1 MHSGTGPVAPA
12 EYAKLNKMES
22 MNRRKDAV
30 EFHEGEEKGE
40 SDMKQLRKKLS
51 LLVLGGILMA
61 GATVSAHPIRT
72 PEGNMPMVHWAVVE
86 STPGDMAKMGEVA
99 ARTVGPQAA
108 GEAGTYALYGG
119 IDAENPDVLRLIE
132 IYESY
137 EAYRIHATSEGFQAY
152 RAERL
157 PILKSLRILE
167 ANGIALEQKAEG
179 VGTVVLMHRYE
190 VRPERLAEY
199 QKLATAEAVRA
210 VRDDAGVMGMFVTAE
225 HDAPNIIHTMEIYR
239 DEAAYQSYV
248 ESEAYGE
255 YLRGL
260 SSMFTAAREITNR
273 PAHIVLS
280 AKGLQK

>member
-1 MHSGTGPVAPA
+1 
-12 EYAKLNKMES
+12 
-22 MNRRKDAV
+22 MN
-30 EFHEGEEKGE
+30 
-40 SDMKQLRKKLS
+40 QLRKKLS
-51 LLVLGGILMA
+51 LLVLGGMLMA
-61 GATVSAHPIRT
+61 SATAAAHPIRT

-99 ARTVGPQAA
+99 ARTVGPTAA
-108 GEAGTYALYGG
+108 SEAGTYALYGG

-137 EAYRIHATSEGFQAY
+137 EAYRIHASSEGFQAY
-152 RAERL
+152 RAERF
-157 PILKSLRILE
+157 PILKSLKILE

-199 QKLATAEAVRA
+199 QKLAAAEAVRA

-280 AKGLQK
+280 TKGLQK

>member
-1 MHSGTGPVAPA
+1 
-12 EYAKLNKMES
+12 
-22 MNRRKDAV
+22 
-30 EFHEGEEKGE
+30 
-40 SDMKQLRKKLS
+40 MKQLQKKLAA
-51 LLVLGGILMA
+51 LVLGGLMA
-61 GATVSAHPIRT
+61 IGATAAAHPIRT

-86 STPGDMAKMGEVA
+86 STPGDMQKMGEAA
-99 ARTVGPQAA
+99 ARTVGPQAVS
-108 GEAGTYALYGG
+108 EAGTYALYGG
-119 IDAENPDVLRLIE
+119 VDAEQPDVLRLIE

-137 EAYRIHATSEGFQAY
+137 EAYRIHSTSEAFQMY

-157 PILKSLRILE
+157 PILKSLKILE

-210 VRDDAGVMGMFVTAE
+210 VRDDAGVLGIFVTAE
-225 HDAPNIIHTMEIYR
+225 HDAPNVIHTMEIFR

-248 ESEAYGE
+248 ESAPYGA
-255 YLRGL
+255 YLRGT
-260 SSMFTAAREITNR
+260 SSMFTAAREIANR

>member
-1 MHSGTGPVAPA
+1 
-12 EYAKLNKMES
+12 
-22 MNRRKDAV
+22 
-30 EFHEGEEKGE
+30 
-40 SDMKQLRKKLS
+40 
-51 LLVLGGILMA
+51 MA
-61 GATVSAHPIRT
+61 SATAAAHPIRT
-72 PEGNMPMVHWAVVE
+72 PEGTMPMVHWAVVE

-99 ARTVGPQAA
+99 ARTVGPTAA

-137 EAYRIHATSEGFQAY
+137 EAYRIHASSEGFQAY
-152 RAERL
+152 RAERF
-157 PILKSLRILE
+157 PILKSLKILE

-199 QKLATAEAVRA
+199 QKLAAAEAVRA

-280 AKGLQK
+280 AKGLKK

>member
-1 MHSGTGPVAPA
+1 MKNLG
-12 EYAKLNKMES
+12 
-22 MNRRKDAV
+22 
-30 EFHEGEEKGE
+30 
-40 SDMKQLRKKLS
+40 KQLS
-51 LLVLGGILMA
+51 ALLFGGLIAMS
-61 GATVSAHPIRT
+61 ATASAHPIRT
-72 PEGNMPMVHWAVVE
+72 PEGNMPMIHWAVVE

-99 ARTVGPQAA
+99 ARTVGPTAA
-108 GEAGTYALYGG
+108 GERGTYALYGG
-119 IDAENPDVLRLIE
+119 IDAEQPDVMRLLE

-157 PILKSLRILE
+157 PILKSLKILE
-167 ANGIALEQKAEG
+167 ANGIVLEQKAEG

-199 QKLATAEAVRA
+199 QKLAAAEAVRA
-210 VRDDAGVMGMFVTAE
+210 VRDDAGVLGIFVTAE
-225 HDAPNIIHTMEIYR
+225 HDAPNVIHTMEIYR
-239 DEAAYQSYV
+239 DEAAYRSYA

-280 AKGLQK
+280 TKGLQK

>member
-1 MHSGTGPVAPA
+1 
-12 EYAKLNKMES
+12 
-22 MNRRKDAV
+22 
-30 EFHEGEEKGE
+30 
-40 SDMKQLRKKLS
+40 MKQLQKKLAA
-51 LLVLGGILMA
+51 LVLGGLMA
-61 GATVSAHPIRT
+61 IGATAAAHPIRT

-86 STPGDMAKMGEVA
+86 STPGDMQKMGEAA
-99 ARTVGPQAA
+99 ARTVGPQAVS
-108 GEAGTYALYGG
+108 EAGTYALYGG
-119 IDAENPDVLRLIE
+119 VDAEQPDVLRLIE

-137 EAYRIHATSEGFQAY
+137 EAYRIHSTSEAFQMY

-157 PILKSLRILE
+157 PILKSLKIFE

-210 VRDDAGVMGMFVTAE
+210 VRDDAGVLGIFVTAE
-225 HDAPNIIHTMEIYR
+225 HDAPNVIHTMEIFR

-248 ESEAYGE
+248 ESAPYGE
-255 YLRGL
+255 YLRGT
-260 SSMFTAAREITNR
+260 SSIFTAAREIANR

>member
-1 MHSGTGPVAPA
+1 MRH
-12 EYAKLNKMES
+12 
-22 MNRRKDAV
+22 
-30 EFHEGEEKGE
+30 
-40 SDMKQLRKKLS
+40 LRKGLA
-51 LLVLGGILMA
+51 LMA
-61 GATVSAHPIRT
+61 MAGMLVTGAASAHPIRT
-72 PEGNMPMVHWAVVE
+72 PEGNMPMIHWAVVE

-99 ARTVGPQAA
+99 ARTVGPTAA
-108 GEAGTYALYGG
+108 GELGTYALYGG
-119 IDAENPDVLRLIE
+119 IDAEQPDVMRLLE

-157 PILKSLRILE
+157 PILKSLKILE
-167 ANGIALEQKAEG
+167 ANGIVLEQKAEG

-199 QKLATAEAVRA
+199 QKLAAAEAVRA
-210 VRDDAGVMGMFVTAE
+210 VRDDAGVLGIFVTAE
-225 HDAPNIIHTMEIYR
+225 HDAPNVIHTMEIYR
-239 DEAAYQSYV
+239 DEAAYQSYA

-260 SSMFTAAREITNR
+260 SSMFTAAREIANR